1 MDTFSTQICGYF
13 LTDVDKVDDNGKEE
27 KPDDDDDGLGDDDDD
42 DDIAVINPGTGL
54 WVTGGAAN
62 RMTIPPSSSTQ

>member
-1 MDTFSTQICGYF
+1 MKRSWYKFQQKF
-13 LTDVDKVDDNGKEE
+13 LTDEEKVDDNGKEE

-42 DDIAVINPGTGL
+42 AEIAVINPGTGL

-62 RMTIPPSSSTQ
+62 RMTIPPGPSTQ